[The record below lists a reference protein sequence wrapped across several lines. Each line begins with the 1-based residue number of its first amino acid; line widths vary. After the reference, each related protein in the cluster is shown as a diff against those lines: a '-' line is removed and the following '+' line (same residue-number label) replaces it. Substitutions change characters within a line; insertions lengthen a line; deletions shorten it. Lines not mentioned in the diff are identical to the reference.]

1 MITVFTIVYNNYG
14 RFIPQWVEWMKKQ
27 TIKPK
32 LLIVL
37 GKEHGAD
44 IKYLKDNNIKYVL
57 CDSDNMGKL
66 RNAGLE
72 QVKTKWWLYFS
83 VDDELLPHACEEIVN
98 TDADAVSL
106 TFDVIKP
113 DGKVLKE
120 YHSPCIN
127 TIEEL
132 NNWQRCWGGY
142 VAIKGN
148 TDIRFNENIEVPNL
162 TLHFELFKRGL
173 KTVRSNGTSAI
184 HHRWNESHHFRS
196 KNIRKS
202 FIDEIEST
210 KNEIIEEM
218 IGGKNMRIRAL
229 RNYIDNELAK
239 KDNKTKVLRNGEY
252 VLTGGNIQ
260 KGDEYEVSNERG
272 KQILSHP
279 KNLAMLVEIVKKE
292 AEVLEDKKEEI
303 KLEEDKNASSVEIKK
318 VDINSIKEYKPKKTS
333 KKKTTTKNTTK
344 KKSAKK

>member
-1 MITVFTIVYNNYG
+1 MTMMPKITVFTVVYNNYG
-14 RFIPQWVEWMKKQ
+14 HFILQWVEWLRKQ
-27 TIKPK
+27 TVKPE
-32 LLIVL
+32 LLVVL
-37 GKEHGAD
+37 GKDHGAD
-44 IKYLKDNNIKYVL
+44 IEYLKQNKINYVF

-66 RNAGLE
+66 RNEGLKNITTE
-72 QVKTKWWLYFS
+72 WWLYFS

-106 TFDVIKP
+106 TFDVVEP
-113 DGKVLKE
+113 DGKLLKE
-120 YHSPCIN
+120 CHSPCIN

-132 NNWQRCWGGY
+132 NNWQKCWGGY
-142 VAIKGN
+142 VAVKGN
-148 TDIRFNENIEVPNL
+148 TDIRFNEHIEVPNL

-173 KTVRSNGTSAI
+173 KTVRSEKSLAI
-184 HHRWNESHHFRS
+184 HHRWDESHHFRS

-202 FIDEIEST
+202 FVDEIEST

-218 IGGKNMRIRAL
+218 IKGGKNMRIKAL

-279 KNLAMLVEIVKKE
+279 KRLAELIEIVKE
-292 AEVLEDKKEEI
+292 EVKEE
-303 KLEEDKNASSVEIKK
+303 V
-318 VDINSIKEYKPKKTS
+318 KPKTTT

-344 KKSAKK
+344 KKVAKK

>member
-14 RFIPQWVEWMKKQ
+14 RFIPQWVEWLKKQ
-27 TIKPK
+27 TVKPE

-44 IKYLKDNNIKYVL
+44 IEYLKDNNIKYVL

-83 VDDELLPHACEEIVN
+83 VDDELSPHACEEIIN

-106 TFDVIKP
+106 TFDVIEP
-113 DGKVLKE
+113 NGTIKE
-120 YHSPCIN
+120 DCHSPHI
-127 TIEEL
+127 TTLQEL
-132 NNWQRCWGGY
+132 NNWSRCWGGY
-142 VAIKGN
+142 VAVKGN
-148 TDIRFNENIEVPNL
+148 TDIRFREDVEVPNL

-173 KTVRSNGTSAI
+173 KTVRSEKSLAI
-184 HHRWNESHHFRS
+184 HHRWSESHHFRS

-202 FIDEIEST
+202 FVDEIEST

-218 IGGKNMRIRAL
+218 IKGGKNMRIKAL
-229 RNYIDNELAK
+229 RNYTDNELART
-239 KDNKTKVLRNGEY
+239 DNKTKVLRNGEY

-279 KNLAMLVEIVKKE
+279 KRLAELIEIVKEEVKE
-292 AEVLEDKKEEI
+292 PIEDKIVDKMEEGT
-303 KLEEDKNASSVEIKK
+303 K
-318 VDINSIKEYKPKKTS
+318 KKTT
-333 KKKTTTKNTTK
+333 KKKTTTKKKPTK
-344 KKSAKK
+344 KK

>member
-14 RFIPQWVEWMKKQ
+14 RFIPQWVEWLKKQ

-44 IKYLKDNNIKYVL
+44 IEYLKDNNIKYVL

-66 RNAGLE
+66 RNKGLK
-72 QVKTKWWLYFS
+72 QVKTEWWLYFS
-83 VDDELLPHACEEIVN
+83 VDDELLPHTCEEIVN

-106 TFDVIKP
+106 TFDVVEP

-120 YHSPCIN
+120 CHSPCIN

-142 VAIKGN
+142 VAIKDN
-148 TDIRFNENIEVPNL
+148 TDIRFNEHIEVPNL

-202 FIDEIEST
+202 FVDEIEST

-218 IGGKNMRIRAL
+218 IGGAKKMRIKAL

-239 KDNKTKVLRNGEY
+239 TDNKTKVLRNGEY
-252 VLTGGNIQ
+252 VLTVGDIQ

-279 KNLAMLVEIVKKE
+279 KNLAMLIEIVKEEVKE
-292 AEVLEDKKEEI
+292 PIEDKEVEKMVEET
-303 KLEEDKNASSVEIKK
+303 KK
-318 VDINSIKEYKPKKTS
+318 KP
-333 KKKTTTKNTTK
+333 KTTTKKKAVK
-344 KKSAKK
+344 KK